1 MPRLLTFG
9 CSFTY
14 GHGLPDCHIPPDM
27 PGNQPS
33 KYAWPQLLAD
43 KLKYEC
49 INLSAPGSG
58 NFQILMEVLKANYQ
72 KDDLVIIAFSY
83 FTRYDFYKMTDKID
97 KGININFE
105 GSEHKQH
112 ILAELGIKY
121 LEEKTFWSNWLAIQ
135 HCELFLNSKN
145 IKNYSFMG
153 MPIGAR
159 EQQPKLIS
167 LNNFIS
173 NIPFILKDKALDGEH
188 PGIKSHKLQ
197 AELIYDRIKEYE
209 LR

>member
-9 CSFTY
+9 CSFAY
-14 GHGLPDCHIPPDM
+14 GHGLPDCYIPPDM

-33 KYAWPQLLAD
+33 KHAWTQLLAD

-49 INLSAPGSG
+49 VNLSAPGSG
-58 NFQILMEVLKANYQ
+58 NFQILIEILKTNYQ

-97 KGININFE
+97 RGINVNYE

-153 MPIGAR
+153 IPIGAR
-159 EQQPKLIS
+159 EEKPELIN
-167 LNNFIS
+167 LKNFIYDM
-173 NIPFILKDKALDGEH
+173 PFFLKDKALDNEH
-188 PGIKSHKLQ
+188 PGLESHKLL
-197 AELIYDRIKEYE
+197 AENIYDKIVQHE

>member
-1 MPRLLTFG
+1 MP
-9 CSFTY
+9 CQ
-14 GHGLPDCHIPPDM
+14 
-27 PGNQPS
+27 QPS

-43 KLKYEC
+43 KLKYES

-58 NFQILMEVLKANYQ
+58 NFQILMEVLKTNYQ

-97 KGININFE
+97 KGINVNYE

-153 MPIGAR
+153 IPIGAR
-159 EQQPKLIS
+159 EQRPKLIT
-167 LNNFIS
+167 LTNFIS
-173 NIPFILKDKALDGEH
+173 DMPFILKDKALDEKH
-188 PGIKSHKLQ
+188 PGSESHKLL
-197 AELIYDRIKEYE
+197 AELIHDRIKEYE